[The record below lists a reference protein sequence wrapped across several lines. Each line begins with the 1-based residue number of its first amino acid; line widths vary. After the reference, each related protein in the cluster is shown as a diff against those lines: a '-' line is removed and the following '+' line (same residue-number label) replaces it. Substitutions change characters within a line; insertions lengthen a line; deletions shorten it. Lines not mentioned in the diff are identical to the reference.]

1 MRWRRIAFWVTFS
14 TLALIVLALSWL
26 WTADLAMFKPQLE
39 RFVTEQTGRDFVID
53 GEFHVD
59 VAGQTTV
66 IAEGVRFGNA
76 EWAESEDMVTVG
88 RAEVRFDLWSLI
100 KGPVLIDLVDLDD
113 TNILLLN
120 PGDKAPNWEL
130 PIEDAA
136 GEDDAVDEPGM
147 DVLFGQIDI
156 DRLQV
161 NLESV
166 ERDRPLHLVIERFD
180 QAYRE
185 DDYLDLEVRG
195 TLEGRGLEIDG
206 EFGPWDALLAGQD
219 FDADFDAKLD
229 TFSFSA
235 RGRVD
240 DIVDLRR
247 PEFEFAASGP
257 DIDDLTRL
265 LGLGEEG
272 DGDINLAGSLKPLA
286 DGSLALNV
294 KGNIGLTEIDA
305 QGELPDLQSYENLR
319 LRAIASGPDL
329 GRILRLA
336 GIHQVRE
343 APFMLRF
350 DAQSRGNA
358 LTINEASMVFADA
371 TFEGSAT
378 IPHFPSIDD
387 AVISLQ
393 IEGPDIERFRYVT
406 GIPGAASGPF
416 SLGFTVDVRD
426 DGVEILDLRART
438 ELGEIEADGT
448 IGDPDNFYGSRI
460 GFLLK
465 SDSLARTAG
474 AYGVEG
480 LPAVAVQVRG
490 RAEYT
495 RDGIRTLE
503 RLVADMAGNS
513 ASVEGLVPLT
523 AGAVGADLQV
533 AAEGPDL
540 AAIAGL
546 FTDTGGIPAL
556 SYSLAGGLRI
566 EEQGYR
572 LSDVTGALG
581 RTALSGNGL
590 LVMAENLA
598 GSRFDVRVNGP
609 ALEELVATL
618 NDVGIQEGPFE
629 LKAGASFTSDRVEL
643 QGVSFER
650 PKARLD
656 LDASVGLPAS
666 QRWVDFDVRASGS
679 DVRYV
684 LRHVQGL
691 EAYEQPF
698 SLDAKGRLR
707 GNHWD
712 FDRVSGAVGTANV
725 EARGDLA
732 LDGSAS
738 RTELTFDLAI
748 PNLAEI
754 GTVDGRKFNEQAL
767 SLAVHAVGTEKGV
780 IVDDMRLRIGD
791 SDVDGSIEW
800 LTGDVPELNVDIQ
813 SDRLAMLPFL
823 EEIERQPDAEPEFDD
838 GRLIPD
844 VPIPF
849 AEMKR
854 VNASVVAD
862 ISEFRR
868 GKLQLA
874 EMAVEVHLRD
884 GSLELRTL
892 DFRTLKG
899 QLLARGTL
907 SPDGESGTASWQ
919 AVARDFA
926 SGLVEANADLAMT
939 TDLDMD
945 LSSTGADLRT
955 LAGNTNGIIYVDT
968 RGGRMKFGEI
978 ITAIYGSMLEEMLNT
993 INPLRKNDPYTD
1005 FECLIMPL
1013 TIDSGLVSGAPSI
1026 FVSTA
1031 KIRAVTQGSLNLK
1044 TEEIKVGVRTTPRK
1058 VVSISAAELFNP
1070 YVQVVGTL
1078 AAPRL
1083 AVDETGVLITG
1094 GAAVAT
1100 GGLSLLARGIWDR
1113 LSKSGDACNQVAG
1126 EALKELE
1133 GRFPDLVIE
1142 HSSRQE

>member
-1 MRWRRIAFWVTFS
+1 V
-14 TLALIVLALSWL
+14 
-26 WTADLAMFKPQLE
+26 
-39 RFVTEQTGRDFVID
+39 
-53 GEFHVD
+53 H
-59 VAGQTTV
+59 
-66 IAEGVRFGNA
+66 
-76 EWAESEDMVTVG
+76 
-88 RAEVRFDLWSLI
+88 
-100 KGPVLIDLVDLDD
+100 
-113 TNILLLN
+113 
-120 PGDKAPNWEL
+120 
-130 PIEDAA
+130 
-136 GEDDAVDEPGM
+136 
-147 DVLFGQIDI
+147 
-156 DRLQV
+156 
-161 NLESV
+161 
-166 ERDRPLHLVIERFD
+166 
-180 QAYRE
+180 RE
-185 DDYLDLEVRG
+185 DDYLDLDVRG
-195 TLEGRGLEIDG
+195 SLDGRKVEIEGA
-206 EFGPWDALLAGQD
+206 FGPWSALLAGKD
-219 FDADFDAKLD
+219 FEADFDAQLD
-229 TFSFSA
+229 TFALSA
-235 RGRVD
+235 HGRVD
-240 DIVDLRR
+240 DIADLRR
-247 PEFEFAASGP
+247 PEFEFTAAGP
-257 DIDDLTRL
+257 DIDDLTRM

-272 DGDINLAGSLKPLA
+272 EGDIKLSGTLKPVE
-286 DGSLALNV
+286 DGPLLLEV
-294 KGNIGLTEIDA
+294 EGNLGLTRIDA
-305 QGELPDLQSYENLR
+305 YGEVADLQTYSNIK
-319 LRAIASGPDL
+319 LRATSSGPDL

-350 DAQSRGNA
+350 DAESRGNA
-358 LTINEASMVFADA
+358 LTISEASMVFADA

-378 IPHFPSIDD
+378 IPLFPSIDD
-387 AVISLQ
+387 AVIDLQ

-406 GIPGAASGPF
+406 GVPGAASGPF

-426 DGVEILDLRART
+426 DGVQILDLRART

-480 LPAVAVQVRG
+480 LPAVAIQVSG

-556 SYSLAGGLRI
+556 SYGLAGGLRI
-566 EEQGYR
+566 EKRGYR

-581 RTALSGNGL
+581 NTALSGNGL
-590 LVMAENLA
+590 LVTAKNLA
-598 GSRFDVRVNGP
+598 GSHFEVRANGP
-609 ALEELVATL
+609 ALEELVPTL
-618 NDVGIQEGPFE
+618 DEFDVQDGPFE
-629 LKAGASFTSDRVEL
+629 LQASATFTSDRVEL
-643 QGVSFER
+643 QRVSFER
-650 PKARLD
+650 PNARLD
-656 LDASVGLPAS
+656 LDASVGLPVS
-666 QRWVDFDVRASGS
+666 RRWVDFDVRASGR

-738 RTELTFDLAI
+738 RTELTLDLAI

-767 SLAVHAVGTEKGV
+767 SLNAHAVGTGNGL

-800 LTGDVPELNVDIQ
+800 QTGDVPEIRVDVR
-813 SDRLAMLPFL
+813 SDRLVFLPFL
-823 EEIERQPDAEPEFDD
+823 EEVERPPDPEPEFDD

-862 ISEFRR
+862 ITDFRP

-907 SPDGESGTASWQ
+907 SPDGESGTASLQ

-926 SGLVEANADLAMT
+926 SGLVEANVDLSMT
-939 TDLDMD
+939 TDVDID

-955 LAGNTNGIIYVDT
+955 LAGNTNGVIYVDT
-968 RGGRMKFGEI
+968 RGGRMKFGEM
-978 ITAIYGSMLEEMLNT
+978 ITAIYGNMLEEILNT
-993 INPLRKNDPYTD
+993 INPLRKEDPYTE

-1013 TIDSGLVSGAPSI
+1013 TIDNGLVSGAPSI

-1044 TEEIKVGVRTTPRK
+1044 TEEIKIGVRTTPRK

-1070 YVQVVGTL
+1070 YVQIVGTL

-1083 AVDETGVLITG
+1083 AVDETGVLVTG

-1100 GGLSLLARGIWDR
+1100 GGLSLLARAIWDR

-1142 HSSRQE
+1142 NSSRQE